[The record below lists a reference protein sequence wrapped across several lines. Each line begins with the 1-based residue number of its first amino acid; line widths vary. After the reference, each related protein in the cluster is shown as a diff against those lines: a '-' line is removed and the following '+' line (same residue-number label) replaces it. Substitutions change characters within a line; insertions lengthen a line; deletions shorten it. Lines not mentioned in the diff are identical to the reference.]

1 MRDNPVRSARASSL
15 RLYHDPMLTPQQR
28 TKTSTTSPGLVESL
42 PAGVHLDPAR
52 FSLPAAQ

>member
-1 MRDNPVRSARASSL
+1 
-15 RLYHDPMLTPQQR
+15 MLTPQQR